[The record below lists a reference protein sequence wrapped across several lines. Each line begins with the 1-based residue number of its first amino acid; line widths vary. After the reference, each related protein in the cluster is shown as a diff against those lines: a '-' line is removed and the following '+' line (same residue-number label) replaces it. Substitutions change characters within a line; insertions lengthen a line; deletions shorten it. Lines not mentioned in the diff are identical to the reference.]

1 VSEHT
6 PSQPLRLS
14 AHVPD
19 QTRIIFAT
27 VVGDDDVLSTTDWSG
42 LDWRRTLEA
51 ASHNRVLYVF
61 ANRLLESGATLPAF
75 ARGWLQLVVQDA
87 QVRFK
92 QFQDTVAYLGQT
104 LGRDEV
110 PYLVVKTFKY
120 LDYVTFDVDTLVPY
134 DRFDDAIES
143 LKSGGARI
151 LPHPRKQGVHQR
163 NCMREGL
170 CNIDL
175 HRKFFWQGLDHIDED
190 YVWATSAERRIDGAD
205 CHCPSMEVDFL
216 LHNKQLA
223 YERYYVTILDFL
235 AVKYAHERNAL
246 DHDAI
251 ENQVRR
257 HRWSASYRSLLGIL
271 NGINHAFYGEPLFAG
286 EPSPCPA
293 QLNMPFLYP
302 YPLVLRQ
309 LGEMIGVQRVF
320 PAYDFAY
327 YHFTFMR
334 YLASGRNLLPY
345 YRHWFDF
352 SKLDG
357 GS

>member
-1 VSEHT
+1 MNDPT
-6 PSQPLRLS
+6 PAQPLRIS
-14 AHVPD
+14 AQVPD
-19 QTRIIFAT
+19 HVRIIFAT
-27 VVGDDDVLSTTDWSG
+27 VVGDDDVLRATDWTRQ
-42 LDWRRTLEA
+42 DWRRLLEA

-61 ANRLLESGATLPAF
+61 ANRLLEGEAEIPDTV
-75 ARGWLQLVVQDA
+75 RGWLQRVVQDA
-87 QVRFK
+87 QARFK
-92 QFQDTVAYLGQT
+92 QFQDTVGYLEQT
-104 LGRDEV
+104 LDRDDI

-134 DRFDDAIES
+134 DRFDDAIDS

-151 LPHPRKQGVHQR
+151 MPHPRKQGVHQR
-163 NCMREGL
+163 NCIRDGL

-175 HRKFFWQGLDHIDED
+175 HRKFFWQGLEHIDQD
-190 YVWATSAERRIDGAD
+190 YVWATSEDRPINGAN
-205 CHCPSMEVDFL
+205 CRCPAIEVDFL

-235 AVKYAHERNAL
+235 AVKYAYQRTAL
-246 DHDAI
+246 DVAAI
-251 ENQVRR
+251 EHQVRR
-257 HRWSASYRSLLGIL
+257 HKWLASYRALMGVL
-271 NGINHAFYGEPLFAG
+271 NGINHAFYGEPLFEGHDAPR
-286 EPSPCPA
+286 PSR
-293 QLNMPFLYP
+293 LTMPYLYP
-302 YPLVLRQ
+302 YRLVWRQ
-309 LGEMIGVQRVF
+309 LGEMMGVQHAF

-334 YLASGRNLLPY
+334 YFASGRNLLPY